1 MRARWLS
8 LGLFVV
14 ACSDTDFTPRWR
26 VDRFRLLAVV
36 ADTPDARRGDTVTL
50 TAVTADRAGVTSDV
64 SLVWLPCA
72 RVAIDNN
79 TGARACSDASP
90 AVVTGNPARVTLT
103 ETPADGAPWTVFGLA
118 CAGAPR
124 LDAGSLVPRC
134 EGGEGEVFVRTIRQR
149 GAVANHNPRIA
160 RITFDG
166 AELREGE
173 AGRVAPCALTDAD
186 EREERCAPHALRV
199 EFAEGSRESVGEV
212 QSDGSTR
219 TVPESLVTE
228 FLVDGGDLAG
238 AFRSDNDSEGGAASH
253 ANTFR
258 APASGTVRVWV
269 IARDGR
275 GGFDVARRALAVGM

>member
-1 MRARWLS
+1 MRAS
-8 LGLFVV
+8 VIALGLLAV

-36 ADTPDARRGDTVTL
+36 ADTPDARPGDTVTL
-50 TAVTADRAGVTSDV
+50 TAVTADRPGVTSDV
-64 SLVWLPCA
+64 ALVWLPCA

-79 TGARACSDASP
+79 TGARTCSDAAP
-90 AVVTGNPARVTLT
+90 TVVTGNPARVTLT
-103 ETPADGAPWTVFGLA
+103 EAPLDGAPWTVFGLA

-124 LDAGSLVPRC
+124 FAGASLVPRC

-149 GAVANHNPRIA
+149 GAVANHNPHIA

-166 AELREGE
+166 AELREE
-173 AGRVAPCALTDAD
+173 VSGRVAPCALTDAD
-186 EREERCAPHALRV
+186 EREERCAAHTLRV
-199 EFAEGSRESVGEV
+199 EFAEGSRESVVEV

-219 TVPESLVTE
+219 TIPESLVTE

-258 APASGTVRVWV
+258 APAAGTVRVWV

-275 GGFDVARRALAVGM
+275 GGFDVARRTLALGM

>member
-1 MRARWLS
+1 MRAS
-8 LGLFVV
+8 VIALGLLAV
-14 ACSDTDFTPRWR
+14 ACSDTEFTPRWR

-36 ADTPDARRGDTVTL
+36 ADTPDALPGDTVTL
-50 TAVTADRAGVTSDV
+50 TAVTAERAGVSTNV
-64 SLVWLPCA
+64 ALVWLPCA

-79 TGARACSDASP
+79 TGARTCSDAVS
-90 AVVTGNPARVTLT
+90 AVVTGNPARVALT
-103 ETPADGAPWTVFGLA
+103 EAPLDGAPWTVFGLA
-118 CAGAPR
+118 CAGTPR
-124 LDAGSLVPRC
+124 LDQGSLVPRC

-173 AGRVAPCALTDAD
+173 EGRVAPCALTDAD
-186 EREERCAPHALRV
+186 EREESCAAHTLRV
-199 EFAEGSRESVGEV
+199 EFADDARESVVEV

-219 TVPESLVTE
+219 TIPESLVTE

-238 AFRSDNDSEGGAASH
+238 AFRSDNDSEGGAVSH
-253 ANTFR
+253 ANSYR

-275 GGFDVARRALAVGM
+275 GGFDVAQRALAVGP